1 MKYLLGVVKLESI
14 VELRRLL
21 TATCHDCR
29 CCIQVTLTQ
38 VVTSNKTTSRCRKQV
53 PIWQVAAKNTGSQ
66 FVLWSCNKLKSLLKT
81 AYRNRI
87 QKPRLLGSWS
97 YQNSVHKNSLAI
109 RSKIIA
115 KERESRP
122 IKSALISSY
131 EKEMLVSWEWKVCVC
146 VCWSLFQSITTQLAP
161 TSIQKL
167 FARVTLSSQARMVQ
181 KPSNSIKQMLWSQ
194 QVLAR
199 DCVNLFLLWIGAF
212 YPRPNRMQKHIN
224 NKKRGRKTFE
234 WLTCG
239 GK

>member
-1 MKYLLGVVKLESI
+1 M
-14 VELRRLL
+14 
-21 TATCHDCR
+21 
-29 CCIQVTLTQ
+29 
-38 VVTSNKTTSRCRKQV
+38 
-53 PIWQVAAKNTGSQ
+53 
-66 FVLWSCNKLKSLLKT
+66 
-81 AYRNRI
+81 
-87 QKPRLLGSWS
+87 
-97 YQNSVHKNSLAI
+97 HKNSLAI

-199 DCVNLFLLWIGAF
+199 DSVNLFLLWIGAF
-212 YPRPNRMQKHIN
+212 YPRPNRLQKHIN
-224 NKKRGRKTFE
+224 SKYEAEKRSNCWHVVASSSRRLHWTRI
-234 WLTCG
+234 LTTPMKSRG
-239 GK
+239 GARDSA